1 MACRFFRELFGSKF
15 TKQEVEST
23 KEMKRKLKQAMG
35 TLDELLESDDVTSK
49 AYYKLSEDLKAVWE
63 AFETPE
69 PDPEEVAEHG
79 NGDNEEAASTDEEE
93 DDDEYD
99 DYDTEQFALIMQHQ
113 LSKISLELYQTVMT
127 EVMVEEACKVV
138 VNVKQLHP
146 RALIP

>member
-1 MACRFFRELFGSKF
+1 
-15 TKQEVEST
+15 
-23 KEMKRKLKQAMG
+23 MG

-49 AYYKLSEDLKAVWE
+49 AYFKLSEDLKAVWE
-63 AFETPE
+63 AFENPE
-69 PDPEEVAEHG
+69 PDPQEVAEHG
-79 NGDNEEAASTDEEE
+79 NSDNDEAASTDEEE

-99 DYDTEQFALIMQHQ
+99 DYDTEQYALMMQHQ
-113 LSKISLELYQTVMT
+113 ISKISSELYQTVMT